1 MDTLF
6 FFKIEGGAFLDMS
19 REDVELFCIDHLL
32 MVDII
37 ATEEALIFDVSIVLT
52 ILLVLSFMYTF
63 IVSNRNHAGS
73 HSR

>member
-1 MDTLF
+1 M
-6 FFKIEGGAFLDMS
+6 DMS

-52 ILLVLSFMYTF
+52 ILLVSSFMYTLKKM
-63 IVSNRNHAGS
+63 
-73 HSR
+73 

>member
-6 FFKIEGGAFLDMS
+6 FLIEGGAFLNMS

-37 ATEEALIFDVSIVLT
+37 ATEEALIFDVSIVLI
-52 ILLVLSFMYTF
+52 ILLVSSFMYTLKK
-63 IVSNRNHAGS
+63 
-73 HSR
+73 

>member
-1 MDTLF
+1 
-6 FFKIEGGAFLDMS
+6 MS

-52 ILLVLSFMYTF
+52 ILLVSSFMYTLKKKQNV
-63 IVSNRNHAGS
+63 VSNRNHAGS

>member
-1 MDTLF
+1 MHSICGNGRSVF

-37 ATEEALIFDVSIVLT
+37 ATEEALIFDVSIVLI
-52 ILLVLSFMYTF
+52 ILLVSSFMYTLKK
-63 IVSNRNHAGS
+63 NM
-73 HSR
+73 

>member
-1 MDTLF
+1 
-6 FFKIEGGAFLDMS
+6 MS

-37 ATEEALIFDVSIVLT
+37 ATEEALIFDVSIVSI
-52 ILLVLSFMYTF
+52 ILLVSSFMYTLKKQNV
-63 IVSNRNHAGS
+63 VSNRYHAGS